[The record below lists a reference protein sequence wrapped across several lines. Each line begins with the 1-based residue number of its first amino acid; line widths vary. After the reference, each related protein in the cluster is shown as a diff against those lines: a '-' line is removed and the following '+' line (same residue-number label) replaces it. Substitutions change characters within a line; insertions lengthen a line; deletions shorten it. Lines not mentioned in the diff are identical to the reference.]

1 MKRFFVFLI
10 LFLILTGCQNTQNQD
25 TVSKQ
30 LYNQYRQYYQL
41 VTSSHDFQTEC
52 EECSIQLVV
61 NKTSND
67 QIRYDVIINNP
78 QIEMD
83 NIKAIAYVDKKNKDI
98 PSIGLLEENSFSLKP
113 NYVNKEEGF
122 YKGINLSGLTIK
134 TEFKV
139 KIYFTYENNGI
150 LEERYVILNGN
161 AS

>member
-41 VTSSHDFQTEC
+41 VTSSHNFQTEC

-67 QIRYDVIINNP
+67 QIRYDVIINAP

-98 PSIGLLEENSFSLKP
+98 PSIGLLEENSFSLQ
-113 NYVNKEEGF
+113 
-122 YKGINLSGLTIK
+122 NLS
-134 TEFKV
+134 
-139 KIYFTYENNGI
+139 
-150 LEERYVILNGN
+150 
-161 AS
+161 

>member
-10 LFLILTGCQNTQNQD
+10 LLLTLSGCQNTQNQD
-25 TVSKQ
+25 TVSKK

-41 VTSSHDFQTEC
+41 VTSSHDFQAEC
-52 EECSIQLVV
+52 EECSIQLIV
-61 NKTSND
+61 NKTTNK

-78 QIEMD
+78 KIEMD

-113 NYVNKEEGF
+113 DYINKEEGF
-122 YKGINLSGLTIK
+122 YKGINLSGLTTQTK
-134 TEFKV
+134 FKV
-139 KIYFTYENNGI
+139 RIYFTYENNGI
-150 LEERYVILNGN
+150 KKERYVILNGN

>member
-41 VTSSHDFQTEC
+41 VTSSHNFQTEC

-67 QIRYDVIINNP
+67 QIRYDVIINAP

-98 PSIGLLEENSFSLKP
+98 PSIGLLE
-113 NYVNKEEGF
+113 GF
-122 YKGINLSGLTIK
+122 YKGINLSGLTTK
-134 TEFKV
+134 TKFKV

>member
-1 MKRFFVFLI
+1 M
-10 LFLILTGCQNTQNQD
+10 
-25 TVSKQ
+25 
-30 LYNQYRQYYQL
+30 
-41 VTSSHDFQTEC
+41 
-52 EECSIQLVV
+52 VV

-67 QIRYDVIINNP
+67 QIRYDVIINDP

-122 YKGINLSGLTIK
+122 YKGINLSGLTTK